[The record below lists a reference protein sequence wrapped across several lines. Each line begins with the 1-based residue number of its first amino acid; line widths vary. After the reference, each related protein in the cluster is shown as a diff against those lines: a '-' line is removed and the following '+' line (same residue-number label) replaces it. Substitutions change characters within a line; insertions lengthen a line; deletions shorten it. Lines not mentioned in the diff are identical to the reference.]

1 MRAEAQIGVVGAGPA
16 GARAAERLADLG
28 AEVVLLD
35 PKAPWEKPC
44 GGGLTAAALDNVP
57 DLAAVLP
64 KARRI
69 TSVRLEAARS
79 VVTIPLERPLH
90 VLSRTALGLWQ
101 LDRARAAGASFEP
114 AAVRRIDRI
123 AGGGWRLHTG
133 DGRTV
138 HVRLLVGADGAASRV
153 RKAVAPELDIEL
165 APARVAYAPGAGAI
179 PCAIGLR
186 FFEMVNG
193 YAWDFPRPDHRSIG
207 VGVAPSTWA
216 RDRMDAE
223 VDRYWT
229 DLGHCGC
236 VYADRAGA
244 VIGTAAR
251 PLGRRYALLGRGD
264 YAILGDAA
272 GFADPATGEGIHNA
286 IRSADFLAQAFERD
300 ATFASYPGIARAS
313 LEREF
318 AVARRV
324 RTILYGGSL
333 APRLIERA
341 ATRRWAHALL
351 ATVVNGGNSHD
362 PSLLRRFITEW
373 LRLRDGG
380 WPPTA
385 AVAAPSV
392 GLIDSAPGVAQEPCG
407 GGAHAPAHRCECD
420 ACDVAAP

>member
-1 MRAEAQIGVVGAGPA
+1 MSVEAQIGVVGAGPA

-44 GGGLTAAALDNVP
+44 GGGLTAAALENVP

-69 TSVRLEAARS
+69 TSVRLEAAHS
-79 VVTIPLERPLH
+79 VVSVPLERPLY
-90 VLSRTALGLWQ
+90 VISRTALGLWQ

-114 AAVRRIDRI
+114 AAVRRIEKV
-123 AGGGWRLHTG
+123 AGRGWRLETG
-133 DGRTV
+133 DGRTI

-153 RKAVAPELDIEL
+153 RKTVAPELDIEL
-165 APARVAYAPGAGAI
+165 APARVAYAPGAGAMSR
-179 PCAIGLR
+179 AVGLR
-186 FFEMVNG
+186 FFPMADG
-193 YAWDFPRPDHRSIG
+193 YGWDFPRPDHRSIG
-207 VGVAPSTWA
+207 VGVAPGTWA
-216 RDRMDAE
+216 RDRLDAE
-223 VDRYWT
+223 VDRYWS
-229 DLGHCGC
+229 DLGRCGC

-251 PLGRRYALLGRGD
+251 PLGRRYVLLGGGD

-272 GFADPATGEGIHNA
+272 GFADPATGEGIPNA
-286 IRSADFLAQAFERD
+286 IRSGDFLALAFEREG
-300 ATFASYPGIARAS
+300 TFASYPGIARAS

-341 ATRRWAHALL
+341 TTRRWAHALL
-351 ATVVNGGNSHD
+351 ATVVNGGNAHD
-362 PSLLRRFITEW
+362 PSLVRRFIAEW
-373 LRLRDGG
+373 RRLRAAGRPLSAAEAAPFVDSID
-380 WPPTA
+380 PTA
-385 AVAAPSV
+385 DLAEETCVGTACTPSK
-392 GLIDSAPGVAQEPCG
+392 PC
-407 GGAHAPAHRCECD
+407 
-420 ACDVAAP
+420 ACDGVGP